1 MTNFEKQLMETA
13 KSIQGLIATQGEAS
27 VRAFGLFGCIVRLSD
42 DFETLRTWA
51 AQKRRR
57 AVTKE
62 VRAALSRIAVMSI
75 IAQAIEAGEVAS

>member
-1 MTNFEKQLMETA
+1 MTNFEKQLVETA
-13 KSIQGLIATQGEAS
+13 KCVQNLIALQGEAS
-27 VRAFGLFGCIVRLSD
+27 IRAFGLFGCIVRLSD

-57 AVTKE
+57 AVNKE
-62 VRAALSRIAVMSI
+62 VRAALSRIAVMAV